1 MKLILLKLSKNTF
14 VQGGFL
20 LTASSFIAGFLNYF
34 FNIFAG
40 RALGPEGYGDIAA
53 LFAYSV
59 VLSIPMGTITTLL
72 IQKIGSSENPREYA
86 VAVHSW
92 ILQKVK
98 KWWFLGI
105 GVIIIT
111 PFIPQ
116 VTNLSPISGYALPIL
131 ILLSFAGA
139 YYNGALQGLHIFL
152 WIAILSIAGVLL
164 KLAGSI
170 LALYGFGGI
179 EIVLVFLVLSGLF
192 TLFISHIVFVK
203 QVQNKS
209 RLISIKENRIRD
221 IFRDKQLWLT
231 TSVTGALALINNVD
245 IMFVKKTFDAEQA
258 GIYSSW
264 ALFAKIIF
272 YVLGPILTMA
282 FIFFSSKK
290 HELRH
295 QIVFIGSFIFL
306 AVVGLVANLGYGL
319 YGKFIVDSFFGGKF
333 WGVIPYLE
341 WAAYFGTGY
350 TMMTFMTMYYLAKKS
365 KLALLPALLFPL
377 YIIAL
382 FVYSQT
388 IAEVMYIST
397 IYTFLTITI
406 FLLIFFKDRFL
417 YLIR

>member
-1 MKLILLKLSKNTF
+1 MKPILLKLSKNSF
-14 VQGGFL
+14 IQGGFF
-20 LTASSFIAGFLNYF
+20 LTASSFIAGFLNYL

-40 RALGPEGYGDIAA
+40 RALGPEGYGEIAA
-53 LFAYSV
+53 LFAYMA
-59 VLSIPMGTITTLL
+59 VLSIPMGTITSLL
-72 IQKIGSSENPREYA
+72 IQKIGSAENPKEYA
-86 VAVHSW
+86 IAAHSW
-92 ILQKVK
+92 ILEKSK
-98 KWWFLGI
+98 KWWYLGL
-105 GVIIIT
+105 VVVVIT
-111 PFIPQ
+111 PFIPTL
-116 VTNLSPISGYALPIL
+116 TNLTPLSGYILPIL
-131 ILLSFAGA
+131 MILSFAGS
-139 YYNGALQGLHIFL
+139 YYTGALQGLHLFF
-152 WIAILSIAGVLL
+152 WFAIISIGSVAL
-164 KLAGSI
+164 KLVGSL
-170 LALYGFGGI
+170 LALYGFGGLEVVLI
-179 EIVLVFLVLSGLF
+179 FLIVSGMAGL
-192 TLFISHIVFVK
+192 LMSHIVFVRQIQK
-203 QVQNKS
+203 KGDTTIIKS
-209 RLISIKENRIRD
+209 NRIRN